1 MMWSSAC
8 CKRMMLIGGR
18 RIGSAFV
25 VHDVQLHVKIHLPK
39 YTVVRRFSSSSSAPP
54 SFPAQPAD
62 SNHDAQDE
70 VALPLRST
78 KQKSNRAPSKHLVDM
93 KSVRVSGGN
102 GGSGR
107 VSFMKLFGNENAG
120 PDGGDGGNG
129 GHVVFRACENVS
141 GLGHVLP
148 LTQAPEGENGYGKDC
163 HGKCAEHRYVN
174 VPVGTIVKDSTGRV
188 VGDLARQGVMYV
200 AARGGAGGRG
210 NRYFATDTEQAPE
223 VAEIGGAGETARY
236 TLELSSIADFGLLGF
251 PNAGKSTL
259 LRAIT
264 RARPKVAPYPFTT
277 LQPYVGVV
285 RYADLETVAVADLPG
300 LIEDSHRNHG
310 LGIAFLRHVQRCMA
324 LLLLVD
330 LSAPEPW
337 LYVDVLRHEV
347 RCFSETILDRP
358 QVIVANKIDVDGA
371 HDNLAALKRRLPDDT
386 IIEISAKHGVNLEY
400 LLKHMKRIYDEKIK
414 QTDRAG
420 DEQAECD

>member
-1 MMWSSAC
+1 M
-8 CKRMMLIGGR
+8 IGGR
-18 RIGSAFV
+18 RIGSASV
-25 VHDVQLHVKIHLPK
+25 VYDAQRAKSHLPK
-39 YTVVRRFSSSSSAPP
+39 STAARRFSTSSSDPSSPP
-54 SFPAQPAD
+54 PPPISSVQEM
-62 SNHDAQDE
+62 QDE

-78 KQKSNRAPSKHLVDM
+78 KQKSNRTPSKHLVDV
-93 KSVRVSGGN
+93 KSVRVGGGN
-102 GGSGR
+102 GGDGR

-141 GLGHVLP
+141 GLGHVLV
-148 LTQAPEGENGYGKDC
+148 LIQAPDGEKGYGKDC
-163 HGKCAEHRYVN
+163 HGKCAEHRYVD
-174 VPVGTIVKDSTGRV
+174 VPVGTIVKDESGRV
-188 VGDLARQGVMYV
+188 VGDLGRPGVMYV

-223 VAEIGGAGETARY
+223 VAESGGVGEKARY
-236 TLELSSIADFGLLGF
+236 TLELSSIADFGMLGF

-277 LQPYVGVV
+277 LQPYVGIV
-285 RYADLETVAVADLPG
+285 RYTDLETVAVADLPG

-337 LYVDVLRHEV
+337 RYVDVLRHEV

-371 HDNLAALKRRLPDDT
+371 RENLAALKRRLPNDT
-386 IIEISAKHGVNLEY
+386 IIEISAKHGVNLEH
-400 LLKHMKRIYDEKIK
+400 LLKHMKYIYDEKIK
-414 QTDRAG
+414 QTELAKN
-420 DEQAECD
+420 EQAE